1 MRTRS
6 HSTAFCLQKG
16 WVIKINCDLC
26 GKIDERLNRA
36 LIEGVELNVCS
47 ACSKFGKVLA
57 PVKRYTPK
65 EYHKMVQK
73 MEEKEEKVDLLAEGY
88 ADIIKKGRESMGLTQ
103 KDFANKINEKESTI
117 HKIEIGALEPSL
129 HLAKKLEKAL
139 GVKIIEEYEERH
151 EALNRKKEEG
161 FTLGDFIRIKK

>member
-1 MRTRS
+1 MIR
-6 HSTAFCLQKG
+6 
-16 WVIKINCDLC
+16 INCDLC
-26 GKIDERLNRA
+26 GKVDERLSRT
-36 LIEGVELNVCS
+36 LIEGVELHVCS

-65 EYHKMVQK
+65 EHHKMMQK

-88 ADIIKKGRESMGLTQ
+88 ADIIKKRRESMGLTQ

-129 HLAKKLEKAL
+129 YLAKKLEKAL
-139 GVKIIEEYEERH
+139 GVKLIEEYEEMH
-151 EALNRKKEEG
+151 ETLKSKKGEG